1 MTTEQKSKIAG
12 EILKKAIGSF
22 NPESQH
28 YVTDA
33 DKLLSSEDGL
43 NEVLYILGIF
53 VPNYFINELTE
64 EKVENSLD
72 ALFILHKVLIA
83 RITQLQKEENEQ

>member
-1 MTTEQKSKIAG
+1 MTTEQKSNIAS
-12 EILKKAIGSF
+12 EILIKVIESF

-43 NEVLYILGIF
+43 HEVLYTLGLFI
-53 VPNYFINELTE
+53 PHYFINELTE
-64 EKVENSLD
+64 EKAVTGLD
-72 ALFILHKVLIA
+72 TLFIMHKVLIA
-83 RITQLQKEENEQ
+83 KITQSSQENEQ